1 MHLAAA
7 GITHVTSLTHA
18 VAASCPKGVVDCT
31 DSQGPG
37 IFLRSFVGLAVVALI
52 AGAWF
57 VLRGYSAGDKRDDSS
72 R

>member
-7 GITHVTSLTHA
+7 GILSLTHT
-18 VAASCPKGVVDCT
+18 VAASCPKGVVACN

-37 IFLRSFVGLAVVALI
+37 VFLRTFVGVAIVALV

-57 VLRGYSAGDKRDDSS
+57 LLRGYSSGNGNDKRDGRS